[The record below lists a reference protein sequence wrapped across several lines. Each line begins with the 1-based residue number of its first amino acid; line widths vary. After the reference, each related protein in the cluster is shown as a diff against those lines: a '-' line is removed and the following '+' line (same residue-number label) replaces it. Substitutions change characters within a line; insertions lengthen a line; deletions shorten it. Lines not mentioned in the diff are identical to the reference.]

1 MAPEIFTGSYGLECD
16 MWSLGVILFVLLNGN
31 YPFDGNNAKEV
42 VQKIQFNDLHFESEE
57 WSSVSSDAKELVANL
72 LMRDKHERFTAQ
84 EALECS
90 WIQQYANNGT
100 GITEES
106 STGGEKNVVK
116 TESEEIEKEEHH
128 KVDNS
133 INIRIYNLAKRVK
146 VEKQLKNFLADLLT
160 IELQAKLFKKFV
172 SFDKKNANN
181 GQIKD
186 SQLGKIVREFYDE
199 YIDAINVGQ
208 GFNRQDSFNL
218 RKRSEILK
226 IFKQWD
232 RLCCNRDKTSSGSQ
246 QFIDYEEFMNDCTQI
261 RIWRTQK
268 LVDLVD
274 TVVEGGR
281 LRGSNS
287 ISDKEVS
294 NETNDDRQNGDGGKT
309 NQSAG
314 VAKNVNVQGTP
325 IEVTS
330 RIKNVE
336 RVIDDAIGKTDSYIR
351 RTLFNRISKSA
362 LEKSQTTQNI
372 AVDVEEL
379 NGEIYCCEE
388 Y

>member
-1 MAPEIFTGSYGLECD
+1 
-16 MWSLGVILFVLLNGN
+16 
-31 YPFDGNNAKEV
+31 
-42 VQKIQFNDLHFESEE
+42 
-57 WSSVSSDAKELVANL
+57 
-72 LMRDKHERFTAQ
+72 HERFTAQ

-294 NETNDDRQNGDGGKT
+294 NETSDDRQNGDGGKT

-314 VAKNVNVQGTP
+314 VA
-325 IEVTS
+325 
-330 RIKNVE
+330 
-336 RVIDDAIGKTDSYIR
+336 
-351 RTLFNRISKSA
+351 
-362 LEKSQTTQNI
+362 
-372 AVDVEEL
+372 
-379 NGEIYCCEE
+379 
-388 Y
+388 